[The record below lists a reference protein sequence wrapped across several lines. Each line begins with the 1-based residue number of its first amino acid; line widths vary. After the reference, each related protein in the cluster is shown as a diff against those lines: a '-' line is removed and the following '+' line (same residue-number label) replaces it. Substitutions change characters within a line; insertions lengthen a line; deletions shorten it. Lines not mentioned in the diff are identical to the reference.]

1 MRSIGGLTLLTG
13 IGVALFV
20 YMPTPVDSAALL
32 DRLQRVVG
40 LRYASMPVANVA
52 IASRLGAFSPSIAL
66 SMTVPREPR
75 RAGLETAAAP
85 APGSERSQVPI
96 ARDAPMGWETIVS
109 TTKPAPSELTPRDP
123 RARSKLVLEIQQ
135 ELRRVGCYRG
145 RMDGS
150 WEYGT
155 KNAMKEFTDH
165 VNATLPLDQPDY
177 IQLTLI
183 QSQRD
188 GVCGACPADQ
198 SLAASGRCV
207 GLPVAAPTVAVRQK
221 EVLPWRAE
229 ALFKPVPAVVLSSE
243 PLSGRMAIGG
253 PVPTSV
259 NAQQRAP
266 SDAPG
271 TAATPPLPTQTAA
284 LEAAPLEATAV
295 VPPVMVGPKEVR
307 RSSSGRR
314 SARIHSRRFTGAAAP
329 RRARSYHRRE
339 PSTPRHNLLLS
350 LGGVY

>member
-66 SMTVPREPR
+66 SMIVPREPR

-188 GVCGACPADQ
+188 GGLRRMPRRPIFSGIGTLCGTSRCGADG
-198 SLAASGRCV
+198 SR
-207 GLPVAAPTVAVRQK
+207 
-221 EVLPWRAE
+221 EAE
-229 ALFKPVPAVVLSSE
+229 R
-243 PLSGRMAIGG
+243 G
-253 PVPTSV
+253 
-259 NAQQRAP
+259 
-266 SDAPG
+266 
-271 TAATPPLPTQTAA
+271 
-284 LEAAPLEATAV
+284 APLEGRGAVQAGASGGAFFRTVVWPHGDRRPSPNIGQRATASTV
-295 VPPVMVGPKEVR
+295 
-307 RSSSGRR
+307 
-314 SARIHSRRFTGAAAP
+314 
-329 RRARSYHRRE
+329 RRARNRGHTTTANADRRTRSGPPRGNRSGATGDGWSKGGAPVEQRSTLRSYSLSSLHGCRR
-339 PSTPRHNLLLS
+339 STARPKLPP
-350 LGGVY
+350 